1 MVDVTLITGD
11 GIGPEIAEVMHRCV
25 DATGA
30 GINWEV
36 AEAGADVMDR
46 LGTPLSQ
53 PDAEGI
59 VICPESGLW
68 FARRADIVIKKFSR
82 WCSGV
87 WIWMKMPP
95 CRRIKPLGVCPSN
108 N

>member
-11 GIGPEIAEVMHRCV
+11 GIGPEIAEAARRCA

-46 LGTPLSQ
+46 LGTPLPQ
-53 PDAEGI
+53 PDAERI
-59 VICPESGLW
+59 MVCPESGY
-68 FARRADIVIKKFSR
+68 RYYKEVEP
-82 WCSGV
+82 GV
-87 WIWMKMPP
+87 LRYLDLDEDAPLPP
-95 CRRIKPLGVCPSN
+95 DKAIGRVSYDNVHRK
-108 N
+108 